1 MTKFHFAGRYNG
13 DQESLITHEHE
24 PNYVPYKEA

>member
-13 DQESLITHEHE
+13 DPESLITHEHE